1 MIPGLSIGVI
11 LADVSLSQELQQT
24 RDSLVF
30 FDISDMFTQDL
41 NRNTRLSIQ
50 SIEFK
55 EDLKRRTTRLFERRV
70 RKALAK
76 TDPNSV
82 MVR

>member
-1 MIPGLSIGVI
+1 MIPGLRIGVI
-11 LADVSLSQELQQT
+11 LTDVSLSQELQQI

-30 FDISDMFTQDL
+30 FDLSDMFTQYL
-41 NRNTRLSIQ
+41 NANTRLSKQ
-50 SIEFK
+50 SIGFK